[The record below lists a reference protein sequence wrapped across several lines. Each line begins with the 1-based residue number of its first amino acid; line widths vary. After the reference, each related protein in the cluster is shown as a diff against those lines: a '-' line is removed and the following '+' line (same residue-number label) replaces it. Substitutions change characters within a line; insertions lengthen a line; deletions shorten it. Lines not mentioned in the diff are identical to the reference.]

1 MNQNSS
7 QIFPILPLRR
17 MVIFPGQ
24 FTKLALVRKKSI
36 AVAKYAVANGSS
48 VLLLP
53 QYNYDMKAGQTPAY
67 HGVGVVATICES
79 VEEHGIYNL
88 YVAGLK
94 RVVVS
99 NVIRGEAY
107 DEAEVEEFIETD
119 LSGVETEAL
128 YRKLLDFL
136 NDKESVSDT
145 FLADVVL
152 DIDKEKCS
160 KLDLVNAV
168 NAYLPYEEALKQI
181 SEPSLHIML
190 ENLLVIINRD
200 LEIAKID
207 RRITL
212 KVKNSFEKAQ
222 KETYLREKMNV
233 IQKELGGDDD
243 FEEYKSKIKNLP
255 IEEEYKLKLE
265 KDLEK
270 SARMQPSSADYNL
283 IRNYLDFVLDLP
295 WGIYTEDSS
304 DLIKAK
310 EILDRDHFGLDKIK
324 DRILEFLAVH
334 AMSKNHREPILC
346 FVGPPGVGK
355 TTIVRSIADS
365 LDRAYVRMSLGGVHD
380 EAEIRGHRK
389 TYIGAM
395 PGRIISTIKQSGTM
409 NPVFLLDEIDKL
421 AKDYRG
427 DPSAALLEVLDPEMN
442 DTFRD
447 NYLEIPFNL
456 KDVIFITTANS
467 MDSIPAPLLD
477 RMEVIEMSGYTPIEK
492 AEIAKRHLVRKQ
504 LENCGLSSEQVEIKD
519 GVIEDVIS
527 LYTHEAGVRQLEKEI
542 AQIMRRA
549 ARKIVEGKESKVVV
563 SPENLKEFLG
573 VPKTVKDKK
582 LPADEV
588 GTATGLAWTAYGG
601 TLLNIEVS
609 VMDGKG
615 ELILTGSLGD
625 VLKESGRAALTYLKA
640 NADRLGIDKSI
651 FVTKDIHVHLPEGAT
666 PKDGPSAG
674 ITLATAIYSALTGKK
689 VRADVSMTGEITL
702 RGRVLPIGGLKEKLL
717 ASHRA
722 NVLEVI
728 VPEENR
734 KDIEEIPQCILDVV
748 KVDFVSNV
756 NQVFDIA
763 MAAN

>member
-1 MNQNSS
+1 
-7 QIFPILPLRR
+7 
-17 MVIFPGQ
+17 
-24 FTKLALVRKKSI
+24 
-36 AVAKYAVANGSS
+36 
-48 VLLLP
+48 
-53 QYNYDMKAGQTPAY
+53 
-67 HGVGVVATICES
+67 
-79 VEEHGIYNL
+79 
-88 YVAGLK
+88 
-94 RVVVS
+94 
-99 NVIRGEAY
+99 
-107 DEAEVEEFIETD
+107 
-119 LSGVETEAL
+119 
-128 YRKLLDFL
+128 
-136 NDKESVSDT
+136 
-145 FLADVVL
+145 
-152 DIDKEKCS
+152 
-160 KLDLVNAV
+160 
-168 NAYLPYEEALKQI
+168 
-181 SEPSLHIML
+181 ML
-190 ENLLVIINRD
+190 
-200 LEIAKID
+200 
-207 RRITL
+207 
-212 KVKNSFEKAQ
+212 
-222 KETYLREKMNV
+222 
-233 IQKELGGDDD
+233 
-243 FEEYKSKIKNLP
+243 
-255 IEEEYKLKLE
+255 
-265 KDLEK
+265 
-270 SARMQPSSADYNL
+270 
-283 IRNYLDFVLDLP
+283 RNYLDFVLDLP
-295 WGIYTEDSS
+295 WGVYTEDST

-409 NPVFLLDEIDKL
+409 NPVFLLDEVDKL

-477 RMEVIEMSGYTPIEK
+477 RMEVIEMSGYTPLEK
-492 AEIAKRHLVRKQ
+492 LEIAKRHLVRKQ
-504 LENCGLSSEQVEIKD
+504 LENCGLTEEQVEICD
-519 GVIEDVIS
+519 GVLEDTIA
-527 LYTHEAGVRQLEKEI
+527 LYTHEAGVRQLEKEV

-549 ARKIVEGKESKVVV
+549 ARRIVEKQTDKVVV
-563 SPENLKEFLG
+563 TTENLKEFLG
-573 VPKTVKDKK
+573 IPKTVKDKK
-582 LPADEV
+582 LPNDEV

-615 ELILTGSLGD
+615 DLILTGSLGD
-625 VLKESGRAALTYLKA
+625 VLKESGRAALSYLRA
-640 NADRLGIDKSI
+640 NADALGIDKEI
-651 FVTKDIHVHLPEGAT
+651 FSTKDIHVHLPEGAT

-722 NVLEVI
+722 KVFEVI
-728 VPEENR
+728 IPEENR
-734 KDIEEIPQCILDVV
+734 KDVEEIPKCILDDV
-748 KVDFVSNV
+748 KVNFVSNV
-756 NQVFDIA
+756 NQVFDLAIA
-763 MAAN
+763 K

>member
-1 MNQNSS
+1 MNQNTK

-17 MVIFPGQ
+17 MVIFPEQ
-24 FTKLALVRKKSI
+24 LTKLALVRKKSI
-36 AVAKYAVANGSS
+36 AAAKSAVGEKTS

-53 QYNYDMKAGQTPAY
+53 QYNYDAKAGQTPIY
-67 HGVGVVATICES
+67 HNVGVIATICDA
-79 VEEHGIYNL
+79 VEDGGILNL
-88 YVAGLK
+88 YVAGLR
-94 RVVVS
+94 RVIVS
-99 NVIRGEAY
+99 SILRGEQF
-107 DEAEVEEFIETD
+107 DQAEVLDFIETD
-119 LSGVETEAL
+119 LSGIETDAL

-136 NDKESVSDT
+136 NDKESVEDT
-145 FLADVVL
+145 FLADVTL
-152 DIDKEKCS
+152 DIDKDKCS
-160 KLDLVNAV
+160 KLELVNAI
-168 NAYLPYEEALKQI
+168 NAYLPYDEALKQI
-181 SEPSLHIML
+181 SEPSLTVML
-190 ENLLVIINRD
+190 ENLLVVINRD

-207 RRITL
+207 RKITL

-222 KETYLREKMNV
+222 KETYLREKMSV

-243 FEEYKSKIKNLP
+243 FENYRKKIENLP
-255 IEEEYKLKLE
+255 IDEEYIFKLK
-265 KDLEK
+265 KDLDK
-270 SARMQPSSADYNL
+270 SAKMQPSSADFNL
-283 IRNYLDFVLDLP
+283 LRNYLDFVLDLP
-295 WGIYTEDSS
+295 WGVYTEDST

-409 NPVFLLDEIDKL
+409 NPVFLLDEVDKL

-477 RMEVIEMSGYTPIEK
+477 RMEVIEMSGYTPLEK
-492 AEIAKRHLVRKQ
+492 LEIAKRHLVRKQ
-504 LENCGLSSEQVEIKD
+504 LENCGLTKEQVEICD
-519 GVIEDVIS
+519 GVLEDTIA
-527 LYTHEAGVRQLEKEI
+527 LYTHEAGVRQLEKEV

-549 ARKIVEGKESKVVV
+549 ARRIVEKQTDKVVV
-563 SPENLKEFLG
+563 TTENLKEFLG
-573 VPKTVKDKK
+573 IPKTVKDKK
-582 LPADEV
+582 LPNDEV

-615 ELILTGSLGD
+615 DLILTGSLGD
-625 VLKESGRAALTYLKA
+625 VLKESGRAALSYLRA
-640 NADRLGIDKSI
+640 NADALGIDKEI
-651 FVTKDIHVHLPEGAT
+651 FSTKDIHVHLPEGAT

-722 NVLEVI
+722 KVFEVI
-728 VPEENR
+728 IPEENR
-734 KDIEEIPQCILDVV
+734 KDVEEIPKCILDDV
-748 KVDFVSNV
+748 KVNFVSNV
-756 NQVFDIA
+756 NQVFDLAIA
-763 MAAN
+763 K